1 MVLQGVLSLV
11 PMSLV
16 HEELCPVPN
25 GAREAADSLQPA
37 EPGCGRGACYGVIL
51 LLINK
56 LKSSLTIQ
64 PQGCW
69 RLGEA
74 GAFVMETAVN

>member
-1 MVLQGVLSLV
+1 MVLQGVLCLV
-11 PMSLV
+11 SMSLIPK
-16 HEELCPVPN
+16 EPCPVPY
-25 GAREAADSLQPA
+25 GAYEATDPLQPA
-37 EPGCGRGACYGVIL
+37 EPGCRRVACYGAIL

-74 GAFVMETAVN
+74 GAFVMETAAN